1 MSLREQNVSHLAYK
15 VFTADVPDS
24 SMCEKVGFSVTGPSP
39 SLSTGACPQKHQT
52 HRCFSH
58 KLPVSPEASPA
69 GAKKQCPKR
78 GNFVFNCSF
87 LKR

>member
-1 MSLREQNVSHLAYK
+1 MSLREQNVSDLTYK

-24 SMCEKVGFSVTGPSP
+24 SMCEKVGFSMTVPSP

-58 KLPVSPEASPA
+58 KLPVSLEASPA
-69 GAKKQCPKR
+69 DAKKQCPKR
-78 GNFVFNCSF
+78 AILSFNCSF
-87 LKR
+87 